1 MTTDGYADQF
11 GSEKNKKYMV
21 KTLKNFITKN
31 ALLNFEEQKLQLEQ
45 ELVSWMGDHDQ
56 VDDVCVVGFEL

>member
-1 MTTDGYADQF
+1 
-11 GSEKNKKYMV
+11 MV

-31 ALLNFEEQKLQLEQ
+31 STLGFEDQKRLLEE
-45 ELVSWMGDHDQ
+45 ELVNWMGDHDQ